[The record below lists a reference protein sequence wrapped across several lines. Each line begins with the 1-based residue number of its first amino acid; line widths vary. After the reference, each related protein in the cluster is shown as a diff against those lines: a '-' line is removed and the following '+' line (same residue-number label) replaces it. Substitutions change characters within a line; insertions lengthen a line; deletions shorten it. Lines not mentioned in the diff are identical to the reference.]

1 MINRSCLYQRLGR
14 SHVTKQSDG
23 GSTRPVPQMS
33 NTNAPPLSAASAY
46 GHGMDRADKMRHRRC
61 LGRHVPLGN
70 FVSCWMGRN
79 QETGWALEG
88 YLRGTKADSARPD
101 RRRSAGGLPPSDCR
115 GKYRFVKASS
125 RLDTVDPRVA
135 SFMGLDDESRTS

>member
-61 LGRHVPLGN
+61 LGRHVPLED
-70 FVSCWMGRN
+70 FVS
-79 QETGWALEG
+79 
-88 YLRGTKADSARPD
+88 
-101 RRRSAGGLPPSDCR
+101 
-115 GKYRFVKASS
+115 F
-125 RLDTVDPRVA
+125 
-135 SFMGLDDESRTS
+135 